1 MVLPKH
7 SGGLNG
13 SVQLQKNSLFG
24 WLTHAPPLW
33 HGFGWHGSG
42 SSAESE
48 RYIYHHFIFQNIIKT
63 SRIAFMLLLTFFKK
77 CERNRK
83 ISGSFLEFLWFLRF
97 FLILFD
103 IFRIYKIHETFLG
116 FKGLLSDFSEKWT
129 RFFWGIYPSSWKLVL
144 MYFYRKDVE
153 ITFCKIINQN
163 RGGERNYW
171 LCWRQ
176 KNKYLLF
183 TLAFH
188 CEC

>member
-1 MVLPKH
+1 MRHRSDTDSDGMDQVL
-7 SGGLNG
+7 
-13 SVQLQKNSLFG
+13 QLKVKGTFIIISLF
-24 WLTHAPPLW
+24 H
-33 HGFGWHGSG
+33 
-42 SSAESE
+42 
-48 RYIYHHFIFQNIIKT
+48 YFIFQNIIKT

-77 CERNRK
+77 CERNWK

-97 FLILFD
+97 FSILFD

-144 MYFYRKDVE
+144 MYFYWKDVE

-176 KNKYLLF
+176 KKQIPIIYISISLWMLVIVILFLLYIN
-183 TLAFH
+183 
-188 CEC
+188 